1 MSGPDEELEARYGA
15 RFFDREHQHV
25 IEASPD
31 DLYFYQVYV
40 GQHQISVE
48 RGDCVYYLSEDR
60 LTAYQKRGPVQ
71 LNSPWL
77 ATVIR
82 GYMPEDKSCGLSTRT
97 TLPYINGCST
107 RQIFPPERPGD
118 PTLQLLDMP
127 PGSSEQSHHIHSTV
141 RVVHVLSGHG
151 RCITGMD
158 QKQSVR
164 ELYPGQTIVL
174 EKMCPHH
181 FETDDQRLIVL
192 PLHIYSSIG
201 QQEFSHPMFNGT
213 YRTL

>member
-1 MSGPDEELEARYGA
+1 MPIPDEALEASFGA
-15 RFFDREHQHV
+15 RFFDRESHQV
-25 IEASPD
+25 IEAQPE
-31 DLYFYQVYV
+31 DLYFYRVYL
-40 GQHQISVE
+40 GAHEIQVE
-48 RGDCVYYLSEDR
+48 RGDCVYYLAQDR
-60 LTAYQKRGPVQ
+60 VTAHVRRGPVT
-71 LNSPWL
+71 LSSPWL

-82 GYMPEDKSCGLSTRT
+82 GYMPENKSCGLSTRT

-141 RVVHVLSGHG
+141 RVVYVLSGRG
-151 RCITGMD
+151 RCITGLD
-158 QKQSVR
+158 TRKSVR

-181 FETDDQRLIVL
+181 FETDDERLIVM
-192 PLHIYSSIG
+192 PLHVYSSIG

-213 YRTL
+213 YRTH